1 MKNITIGRR
10 SFFLGAVAAAVSSAL
25 PATAAHASGG
35 SSGPHVSF
43 ATQGHIGE
51 VIVNPYSIAPLTAII
66 RNGGYELTEAT
77 VRIVP
82 KPQGQEIKYKV
93 SRSELLTHAGIPVF
107 GLYPDYMNTVETTY
121 TRKFHGKTE
130 KFTDTYKIY
139 AAPVYH
145 EVSGSP
151 GLHHNM
157 FETKVTK
164 VDAKFSD
171 RLYLVNNLMQQY
183 AKATRAVWNNPMGG
197 AMEWNFYPQNAII
210 DTKGE
215 VRWYMHV
222 EPIYNVETIYHSGV
236 MMGFQQDED
245 GNLTWG
251 LANGVFG
258 AAAAAAWQLKTDV
271 STTTNALAI
280 AASLAS
286 GIRANFGS
294 QTKAIHAGLSNLH
307 GMMAV
312 ELAAAGITGKDDA
325 LEASDGYAACFA
337 ARLPR
342 EKCTVDLGSRW
353 DLMENGLVFK
363 QYPCCSGTH
372 PALDVWG
379 EWVDKVHPKLDDIE
393 AVHLGVSL
401 LGPLELIS
409 HCPRNAVEA
418 KFSMEFA
425 LASRLVYQRTGI
437 EEFTDDKVLD
447 VRIQALMKKM
457 TMEIDPDLAK
467 LGFIGTAPVRIRI
480 KTKSGVVCLAND
492 LAKGNP
498 EKPLS
503 ESDRKAKFS
512 SCVSPIAGS
521 ETAAR
526 WWNELSTLE
535 LLSPNQLSLLGAL

>member
-1 MKNITIGRR
+1 MNQPTLLSVIARWIVSADFPDPPDGEIAAARAALAD
-10 SFFLGAVAAAVSSAL
+10 FVAVAAAGSDTSAVRNAAAYAAQNERAGACVQQL
-25 PATAAHASGG
+25 GRTVRFSPRTAAFLNGTAAHALDFDD
-35 SSGPHVSF
+35 VSW
-43 ATQGHIGE
+43 TTIGHPTVG
-51 VIVNPYSIAPLTAII
+51 IAPTALSLAVAQGLSGREFLTAYVVGAECAHQIA
-66 RNGGYELTEAT
+66 RWTM
-77 VRIVP
+77 
-82 KPQGQEIKYKV
+82 PQL
-93 SRSELLTHAGIPVF
+93 SEHGWH
-107 GLYPDYMNTVETTY
+107 TT
-121 TRKFHGKTE
+121 
-130 KFTDTYKIY
+130 
-139 AAPVYH
+139 
-145 EVSGSP
+145 
-151 GLHHNM
+151 
-157 FETKVTK
+157 
-164 VDAKFSD
+164 
-171 RLYLVNNLMQQY
+171 
-183 AKATRAVWNNPMGG
+183 
-197 AMEWNFYPQNAII
+197 
-210 DTKGE
+210 
-215 VRWYMHV
+215 
-222 EPIYNVETIYHSGV
+222 
-236 MMGFQQDED
+236 
-245 GNLTWG
+245 

-258 AAAAAAWQLKTDV
+258 AAAAAAWLLKTDV

-401 LGPLELIS
+401 LGPRELIS

-480 KTKSGVVCLAND
+480 KP
-492 LAKGNP
+492 NP
-498 EKPLS
+498 ASYVWPTISLKAIPKNRF
-503 ESDRKAKFS
+503 RKAIEKRSFHPAS
-512 SCVSPIAGS
+512 VLLPAAKLPHAGGTS
-521 ETAAR
+521 
-526 WWNELSTLE
+526 
-535 LLSPNQLSLLGAL
+535 

>member
-1 MKNITIGRR
+1 MNQATLLSAIARWIVSADFPDLPDGEIAAARAALTD
-10 SFFLGAVAAAVSSAL
+10 FVAVAAAGSGTSVVRNAAAYAVQNERTGACVQQLGRSVRFSPRTAAFL
-25 PATAAHASGG
+25 NGTAAHALDFDY
-35 SSGPHVSF
+35 VSW
-43 ATQGHIGE
+43 TTIGHPTVG
-51 VIVNPYSIAPLTAII
+51 IAPTALSLAVAQGLSGREFLTAYVVGAECAHQIA
-66 RNGGYELTEAT
+66 RWTM
-77 VRIVP
+77 
-82 KPQGQEIKYKV
+82 PQL
-93 SRSELLTHAGIPVF
+93 SEHGWH
-107 GLYPDYMNTVETTY
+107 TT
-121 TRKFHGKTE
+121 
-130 KFTDTYKIY
+130 
-139 AAPVYH
+139 
-145 EVSGSP
+145 
-151 GLHHNM
+151 
-157 FETKVTK
+157 
-164 VDAKFSD
+164 
-171 RLYLVNNLMQQY
+171 
-183 AKATRAVWNNPMGG
+183 
-197 AMEWNFYPQNAII
+197 
-210 DTKGE
+210 
-215 VRWYMHV
+215 
-222 EPIYNVETIYHSGV
+222 
-236 MMGFQQDED
+236 
-245 GNLTWG
+245 

-258 AAAAAAWQLKTDV
+258 AAAAAAWLLKTDV
-271 STTTNALAI
+271 PTTTNALAI

-393 AVHLGVSL
+393 AVH
-401 LGPLELIS
+401 
-409 HCPRNAVEA
+409 PRNAVEA

-425 LASRLVYQRTGI
+425 LASRLVYQRAGI

-526 WWNELSTLE
+526 WWNELTTLE

>member
-1 MKNITIGRR
+1 MNQPTLLSAIARWIVSADFPDLPDGEIAAARAALTDFI
-10 SFFLGAVAAAVSSAL
+10 AVAAAGSVTPVVRNAAAYAAQNERAGACVQQLGRSVRFSLDFDDVSW
-25 PATAAHASGG
+25 T
-35 SSGPHVSF
+35 
-43 ATQGHIGE
+43 TIGHPTVG
-51 VIVNPYSIAPLTAII
+51 IAPTALSLAVAQGLSGREFLTAYVVGAECAHQIA
-66 RNGGYELTEAT
+66 RWTMPEL
-77 VRIVP
+77 
-82 KPQGQEIKYKV
+82 
-93 SRSELLTHAGIPVF
+93 SEHGWH
-107 GLYPDYMNTVETTY
+107 TT
-121 TRKFHGKTE
+121 
-130 KFTDTYKIY
+130 
-139 AAPVYH
+139 
-145 EVSGSP
+145 
-151 GLHHNM
+151 
-157 FETKVTK
+157 
-164 VDAKFSD
+164 
-171 RLYLVNNLMQQY
+171 
-183 AKATRAVWNNPMGG
+183 
-197 AMEWNFYPQNAII
+197 
-210 DTKGE
+210 
-215 VRWYMHV
+215 
-222 EPIYNVETIYHSGV
+222 
-236 MMGFQQDED
+236 
-245 GNLTWG
+245 

-258 AAAAAAWQLKTDV
+258 AAAAAAWLLKTDV

-379 EWVDKVHPKLDDIE
+379 EWADKVHPKLDDIE

-401 LGPLELIS
+401 LGPRELIS

-425 LASRLVYQRTGI
+425 LASRLVYQRAGI

-526 WWNELSTLE
+526 WWNELSALE

>member
-1 MKNITIGRR
+1 MNQPTLLSAIARWIVSADFPDLPDGEIAAARAALTD
-10 SFFLGAVAAAVSSAL
+10 FVAVAAAGSGTSVVRNAAAYAVQNERTGACVQQLGRSVRFSPRTAAFL
-25 PATAAHASGG
+25 NGTAAHALDFDD
-35 SSGPHVSF
+35 VSW
-43 ATQGHIGE
+43 TTIGHPTVG
-51 VIVNPYSIAPLTAII
+51 IAPTALSLAVAQGLSGREFLTAYVVGAECAHQIA
-66 RNGGYELTEAT
+66 RWTM
-77 VRIVP
+77 
-82 KPQGQEIKYKV
+82 PQL
-93 SRSELLTHAGIPVF
+93 SEHGWH
-107 GLYPDYMNTVETTY
+107 TT
-121 TRKFHGKTE
+121 
-130 KFTDTYKIY
+130 
-139 AAPVYH
+139 
-145 EVSGSP
+145 
-151 GLHHNM
+151 
-157 FETKVTK
+157 
-164 VDAKFSD
+164 
-171 RLYLVNNLMQQY
+171 
-183 AKATRAVWNNPMGG
+183 
-197 AMEWNFYPQNAII
+197 
-210 DTKGE
+210 
-215 VRWYMHV
+215 
-222 EPIYNVETIYHSGV
+222 
-236 MMGFQQDED
+236 
-245 GNLTWG
+245 

-258 AAAAAAWQLKTDV
+258 AAAAAAWQLKTDA

-401 LGPLELIS
+401 LGPRELIS

-425 LASRLVYQRTGI
+425 LASRLVYQRAGI

>member
-1 MKNITIGRR
+1 MNQPTLLSAIARWIVSADFPDLPDGEIAAARAALTD
-10 SFFLGAVAAAVSSAL
+10 FVAVAAAGSGTSVVRNAAAYAAQNERAGGYVQQLGRSVRFSPRTAAFL
-25 PATAAHASGG
+25 NGTAAHALDFDD
-35 SSGPHVSF
+35 VSW
-43 ATQGHIGE
+43 TTIGHPTVG
-51 VIVNPYSIAPLTAII
+51 IAPTALSLAVAQGLSGREFLTAYVVGAECAHQIA
-66 RNGGYELTEAT
+66 RWTM
-77 VRIVP
+77 
-82 KPQGQEIKYKV
+82 PQL
-93 SRSELLTHAGIPVF
+93 SEHGWH
-107 GLYPDYMNTVETTY
+107 TT
-121 TRKFHGKTE
+121 
-130 KFTDTYKIY
+130 
-139 AAPVYH
+139 
-145 EVSGSP
+145 
-151 GLHHNM
+151 
-157 FETKVTK
+157 
-164 VDAKFSD
+164 
-171 RLYLVNNLMQQY
+171 
-183 AKATRAVWNNPMGG
+183 
-197 AMEWNFYPQNAII
+197 
-210 DTKGE
+210 
-215 VRWYMHV
+215 
-222 EPIYNVETIYHSGV
+222 
-236 MMGFQQDED
+236 
-245 GNLTWG
+245 

-258 AAAAAAWQLKTDV
+258 
-271 STTTNALAI
+271 
-280 AASLAS
+280 
-286 GIRANFGS
+286 
-294 QTKAIHAGLSNLH
+294 
-307 GMMAV
+307 
-312 ELAAAGITGKDDA
+312 AAGITGKDDA

-337 ARLPR
+337 ARLPS
-342 EKCTVDLGSRW
+342 EKCTVDVGCRW

-379 EWVDKVHPKLDDIE
+379 EWADKVHPKLDDIE

-401 LGPLELIS
+401 LGPRELIS

-425 LASRLVYQRTGI
+425 LASRLVYQRAGI